1 MSNRKETQDYYNN
14 LALSQSELKLL
25 LDDPKKFKEFKDRQ
39 AQGIQENS
47 EDTKYFLLGSAV
59 DCMLTSTDFLE
70 EFHVSSLENRPSDNV
85 RNIINSVFSMAIQ
98 KGNDREFI
106 NFKSEIL
113 EACNNFEYYPNWKD
127 ETRINKI
134 LENYQYWN
142 DLVLSEGK
150 KVLSAEEYLT
160 VRNIVASIKNHKFT
174 REYFRKAGSEL
185 EIVYQLPIFF
195 NHKTLDCKALLDIVI
210 FNHSDKTIQPI
221 DIKTT
226 SGRTVHFPTSFR
238 KYRYDIQAA
247 WYTLALEYYKNN
259 NIFYSDYKVLP
270 FKFIVESTTDIGR
283 PLVFTCSK
291 EALYTGR
298 YGIEESIQTRLIFP
312 NETIAN
318 GNKALKYKGFEEL
331 LDELLK
337 LRTTDFKYSS
347 DILEVNGDVELY
359 FLNGY
364 GDYRG

>member
-25 LDDPKKFKEFKDRQ
+25 LDDPKKFKEFKDKQ

-47 EDTKYFLLGSAV
+47 EDAKHFLLGSAI

-70 EFHVSSLENRPSDNV
+70 EFHVSSLENKPSDNV

-98 KGNDREFI
+98 KGNDREFT

-127 ETRINKI
+127 ETRVNKI

-142 DLVLSEGK
+142 DLILSEGK

-195 NHKTLDCKALLDIVI
+195 NHKTLDCKALLDMVI

-226 SGRTVHFPTSFR
+226 SRRTVHFPTSFR

-259 NIFYSDYKVLP
+259 SIFYSDYKVLP

-291 EALYTGR
+291 EALYAGR

-312 NETIAN
+312 NETIAS

-331 LDELLK
+331 LNEVIK
-337 LRTTDFKYSS
+337 LRHTDYNYTF
-347 DILEVNGDVELY
+347 DIIEVDGDLELY
-359 FLNGY
+359 FLTGY
-364 GDYRG
+364 GNNRG

>member
-25 LDDPKKFKEFKDRQ
+25 LDDPKKFKEFKDKQ
-39 AQGIQENS
+39 AKGIQENS
-47 EDTKYFLLGSAV
+47 EDVKHFLLGSAV

-70 EFHVSSLENRPSDNV
+70 EFHVSSLENKPSDNV

-98 KGNDREFI
+98 KGNDREFT

-127 ETRINKI
+127 ETRVNKI

-195 NHKTLDCKALLDIVI
+195 NHKILDCKALLDMVV

-259 NIFYSDYKVLP
+259 NIFYSNYTILP

-312 NETIAN
+312 NETVAN
-318 GNKALKYKGFEEL
+318 GNKALKYKGFETL
-331 LDELLK
+331 LDEFLK
-337 LRTTDFKYSS
+337 LRNTDFKYSS

-364 GDYRG
+364 GNSRG

>member
-25 LDDPKKFKEFKDRQ
+25 LDDPKKFKEFKDKQ
-39 AQGIQENS
+39 AQGVQENS
-47 EDTKYFLLGSAV
+47 EDAKHFLLGSAV

-98 KGNDREFI
+98 KGNNREFT

-127 ETRINKI
+127 ETRVNKI

-160 VRNIVASIKNHKFT
+160 VRNVVASIKNHKFT

-195 NHKTLDCKALLDIVI
+195 NHKTLDCKALLDMVI

-247 WYTLALEYYKNN
+247 WYTLALEYY
-259 NIFYSDYKVLP
+259 IFYSNYTILP

-298 YGIEESIQTRLIFP
+298 YGIEESVQTRLIFP
-312 NETIAN
+312 NKTVAN

-337 LRTTDFKYSS
+337 LRNTDFKYSS
-347 DILEVNGDVELY
+347 DILEANGDVELY

>member
-1 MSNRKETQDYYNN
+1 MSNRKETQNYYNN

-25 LDDPKKFKEFKDRQ
+25 LDDPKKFKEFKDKQ

-47 EDTKYFLLGSAV
+47 EDAKHFLLGSAV

-70 EFHVSSLENRPSDNV
+70 EFHVSNVENRPSDTII
-85 RNIINSVFSMAIQ
+85 NILNSVF
-98 KGNDREFI
+98 NTT
-106 NFKSEIL
+106 IL
-113 EACNNFEYYPNWKD
+113 LNRSRILKELQDLILAACDNFEYCKNWKD

-142 DLVLSEGK
+142 DLVASEGK

-160 VRNIVASIKNHKFT
+160 VRNIVASLKNHKFT
-174 REYFRKAGSEL
+174 KEYFRKAGSEL

-195 NHKTLDCKALLDIVI
+195 NHKTLDCKALLDMVI

-226 SGRTVHFPTSFR
+226 SGRTIHFPTSFR

-291 EALYTGR
+291 EALYAGR
-298 YGIEESIQTRLIFP
+298 YGVEESIQTRIIFP
-312 NETIAN
+312 NETIAS

-331 LDELLK
+331 LNEVIKLK
-337 LRTTDFKYSS
+337 HTDYNYTF

-364 GDYRG
+364 GNNRG

>member
-25 LDDPKKFKEFKDRQ
+25 LDDPKKFKDFKDKQ
-39 AQGIQENS
+39 AQGIQESS
-47 EDTKYFLLGSAV
+47 EDAKHFLLGSAV

-70 EFHVSSLENRPSDNV
+70 EFHVSSLENKPSDNII
-85 RNIINSVFSMAIQ
+85 NIINSVFSMAIQ
-98 KGNDREFI
+98 KGDDREFT

-113 EACNNFEYYPNWKD
+113 EACNNFEYYTNLKD

-134 LENYQYWN
+134 LQNYQYWY

-150 KVLSAEEYLT
+150 KILSAEEYLT
-160 VRNIVASIKNHKFT
+160 IRNIVESIKNHKFT
-174 REYFRKAGSEL
+174 KEYFRKAGSEL

-195 NHKTLDCKALLDIVI
+195 NHKTLDCKALLDMVI

-238 KYRYDIQAA
+238 KYRYDFQAA

-298 YGIEESIQTRLIFP
+298 YGIEESVQTRLIFP
-312 NETIAN
+312 NETIVN
-318 GNKALKYKGFEEL
+318 GNKTLKYKGFEEL
-331 LDELLK
+331 LDELIK
-337 LRTTDFKYSS
+337 LRNTDFKYSS

>member
-25 LDDPKKFKEFKDRQ
+25 LDDPKKFKDFKDKQ

-47 EDTKYFLLGSAV
+47 EDAKHFLLGSAV

-70 EFHVSSLENRPSDNV
+70 EFHVSSLENKPSDNV

-98 KGNDREFI
+98 KGNDREFT

-195 NHKTLDCKALLDIVI
+195 NHKTLDCKALLDMVI

-226 SGRTVHFPTSFR
+226 SGRTIHFPISFR

-259 NIFYSDYKVLP
+259 NIFYSDYRVLP

-298 YGIEESIQTRLIFP
+298 YGIEESVQTRLIFP

-331 LDELLK
+331 LNEVIKLK
-337 LRTTDFKYSS
+337 HTDYNYTF
-347 DILEVNGDVELY
+347 DILEVDGDVELY

>member
-47 EDTKYFLLGSAV
+47 EDAKHFLLGSAV

-70 EFHVSSLENRPSDNV
+70 EFHVSSLENKPSDNV
-85 RNIINSVFSMAIQ
+85 RNIINSVFSTAIQ
-98 KGNDREFI
+98 KGNDREFT

-127 ETRINKI
+127 ETRVNKI
-134 LENYQYWN
+134 LENYNYWR
-142 DLVLSEGK
+142 DLVVSEGK

-160 VRNIVASIKNHKFT
+160 VRNVVASIKNHKFT
-174 REYFRKAGSEL
+174 KNLFEMVACNG
-185 EIVYQLPIFF
+185 EILYQFPIFF
-195 NHKTLDCKALLDIVI
+195 NHKNIDCKALLDMVI
-210 FNHSDKTIQPI
+210 INSVDKTIQPI

-247 WYTLALEYYKNN
+247 WYTLALEYYKNSS
-259 NIFYSDYKVLP
+259 IFYSDYKVLP

-291 EALYTGR
+291 ETLYTGR
-298 YGIEESIQTRLIFP
+298 YGVEESIQTRLIFP
-312 NETIAN
+312 NETTAN
-318 GNKALKYKGFEEL
+318 GNKALKYKGFETL
-331 LDELLK
+331 LDELIK
-337 LRTTDFKYSS
+337 LRNTDFKYSS

>member
-1 MSNRKETQDYYNN
+1 M
-14 LALSQSELKLL
+14 
-25 LDDPKKFKEFKDRQ
+25 
-39 AQGIQENS
+39 
-47 EDTKYFLLGSAV
+47 
-59 DCMLTSTDFLE
+59 
-70 EFHVSSLENRPSDNV
+70 
-85 RNIINSVFSMAIQ
+85 
-98 KGNDREFI
+98 
-106 NFKSEIL
+106 
-113 EACNNFEYYPNWKD
+113 
-127 ETRINKI
+127 
-134 LENYQYWN
+134 
-142 DLVLSEGK
+142 
-150 KVLSAEEYLT
+150 KVKSAEEYLT

-174 REYFRKAGSEL
+174 KEYFRKAGSEL

-195 NHKTLDCKALLDIVI
+195 NHKTLDCKALLDMVI

-291 EALYTGR
+291 EALYAGR
-298 YGIEESIQTRLIFP
+298 YGVEESIQTRIIFP
-312 NETIAN
+312 NETIAS

-331 LDELLK
+331 LNEIIKLK
-337 LRTTDFKYSS
+337 HTDYNYTF
-347 DILEVNGDVELY
+347 DILEVDGDVELY

>member
-25 LDDPKKFKEFKDRQ
+25 LDDPKKFKEFKDKQ

-47 EDTKYFLLGSAV
+47 EDAKYFLLGSAV

-70 EFHVSSLENRPSDNV
+70 EFHVSSLENKPSDNV
-85 RNIINSVFSMAIQ
+85 RNIINSVFSMTIQ
-98 KGNDREFI
+98 KGNDREFT

-127 ETRINKI
+127 ETRVNKI

-195 NHKTLDCKALLDIVI
+195 NHKTLDCKALLDMVI

-247 WYTLALEYYKNN
+247 WYTLALEYYKNS
-259 NIFYSDYKVLP
+259 NIFYFDYTILP

-298 YGIEESIQTRLIFP
+298 YGIEESVQTRLIFP

-318 GNKALKYKGFEEL
+318 GNKTLKYKGFEEL
-331 LDELLK
+331 LNEVIKLK
-337 LRTTDFKYSS
+337 HTDYNYTF
-347 DILEVNGDVELY
+347 DILEVDGDVELY

-364 GDYRG
+364 GNSRG

>member
-47 EDTKYFLLGSAV
+47 EDAKHFLLGSAV

-85 RNIINSVFSMAIQ
+85 RNIVNSVFSMAIQ
-98 KGNDREFI
+98 KGNDREFT

-127 ETRINKI
+127 ETRVNKI

-185 EIVYQLPIFF
+185 EIVYQLPIF
-195 NHKTLDCKALLDIVI
+195 

-298 YGIEESIQTRLIFP
+298 YGVEESIQTRLIFS

-318 GNKALKYKGFEEL
+318 GNKALKYKGFETL
-331 LDELLK
+331 LDELIK
-337 LRTTDFKYSS
+337 LRNTDFKYSS
-347 DILEVNGDVELY
+347 DILEANGDVELY